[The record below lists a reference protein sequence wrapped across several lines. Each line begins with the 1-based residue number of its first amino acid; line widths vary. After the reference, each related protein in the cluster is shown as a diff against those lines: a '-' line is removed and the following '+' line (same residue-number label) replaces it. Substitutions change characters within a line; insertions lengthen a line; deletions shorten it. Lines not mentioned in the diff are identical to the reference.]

1 MLRDAKRFFNLTP
14 VNFMNQFFKVIALLF
29 LITASMNC
37 LGLKPNPKFTE
48 HGSSE
53 IEPPRERPNAL
64 LRDREYASSFER
76 QLTEAIESYLGVPYQ
91 FGGTTRSGMDCSG
104 FVSTVYRDAVDLE
117 LPHRARSMFKLGR
130 SIESERLGFGD
141 LVFFENIENYGVSHV
156 GIYVGDGKFAHA
168 SSSRGIVISEFKLD
182 YYRKRYIGA
191 RRVYGR

>member
-1 MLRDAKRFFNLTP
+1 MRPFFNLISFT
-14 VNFMNQFFKVIALLF
+14 F

-37 LGLKPNPKFTE
+37 LGLKPNPKFKE

-53 IEPPRERPNAL
+53 MEAPRERNYT
-64 LRDREYASSFER
+64 LRKNGEYSSSFER
-76 QLTEAIESYLGVPYQ
+76 QLIVAIKSYLGVPYR
-91 FGGTTRSGMDCSG
+91 FGGTTISGMDCSG
-104 FVSTVYRDAVDLE
+104 FVSAVYRDAVDLK

-141 LVFFENIENYGVSHV
+141 LVFFENIGNYGVSHV

-168 SSSRGIVISEFKLD
+168 SSSRGVVISEFKLD